1 LKLLCWRMK
10 ARDWSWSIGGGQL
23 WKLRGQS
30 IFHVSNFRPPP
41 SNSRLLYQN
50 RCLLFQNN
58 SENIGNILLFF
69 FRHLKDLILLT
80 AIVQVL
86 SIISHYFWI
95 LWLLVGN
102 QYKEYGENCT
112 LLFCMVRVVLSK
124 QATFNFEI
132 VNI

>member
-1 LKLLCWRMK
+1 MEIEG
-10 ARDWSWSIGGGQL
+10 SI
-23 WKLRGQS
+23 
-30 IFHVSNFRPPP
+30 IFQVSNFRPPP
-41 SNSRLLYQN
+41 SNTRLLYQN
-50 RCLLFQNN
+50 KRLLFQNN

-112 LLFCMVRVVLSK
+112 L
-124 QATFNFEI
+124 
-132 VNI
+132 